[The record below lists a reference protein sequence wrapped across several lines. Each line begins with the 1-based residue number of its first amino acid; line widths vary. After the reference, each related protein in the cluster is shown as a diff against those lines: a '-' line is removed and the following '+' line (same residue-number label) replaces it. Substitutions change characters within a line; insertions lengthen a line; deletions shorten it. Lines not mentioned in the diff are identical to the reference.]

1 MLTVING
8 PMFAGKTSRLISL
21 ALANVVAGKMVVG
34 FKPSNDTRYESASLI
49 LTHDKHQF
57 PAFILNKDE
66 PGGCFEIIRKIQPAH
81 PVDVII
87 FDEAQF
93 FDVKSFETLV
103 SKMVCSWGYEVIC
116 AGLSQDSE
124 GRPFGAMPSL
134 LAVADNIINLK
145 AVCAECK
152 TLHAATRTFRKD
164 GSTEQVAVGGAELYE
179 PRCFKCWEQ
188 DR

>member
-21 ALANVVAGKMVVG
+21 AFANVIAGKNVVG
-34 FKPSNDTRYESASLI
+34 FKPSNDTRHSKSNGLI
-49 LTHDKHQF
+49 ITHDKHQF
-57 PAFILNKDE
+57 PAHILNKDA
-66 PGGCFEIIRKIQPAH
+66 PDRCFDVIFKITPR
-81 PVDVII
+81 PDVII

-93 FDVKSFETLV
+93 FDVKKFETLIER
-103 SKMVCSWGYEVIC
+103 MIYAWGYEVIC

-124 GRPFGAMPSL
+124 GRIFGPMPYL

-179 PRCFKCWEQ
+179 PRCFGCWEE
-188 DR
+188 DK

>member
-8 PMFAGKTSRLISL
+8 PMFAGKTSRLIAL

-34 FKPSNDTRYESASLI
+34 FKPSNDSRYESDGVI

-57 PAFILNKDE
+57 PAFIVDKDN
-66 PGGCFEIIRKIQPAH
+66 PQKCMDVVLKLQ
-81 PVDVII
+81 PVDVVI

-93 FDVKSFETLV
+93 LNQDRFEPLV
-103 SKMVCSWGYEVIC
+103 SKMVTSWGYEVIC

-124 GRPFGAMPSL
+124 GRPFGAMPFL
-134 LAVADNIINLK
+134 LAVADSVINLK